1 MSNGWDSYIWRI
13 QNTWSDRQTKYTMT
27 NVASAAAI
35 YGIDGSCWACSA
47 DWPGLNEYDHD
58 QEMDDGST
66 KNIRV
71 NEFACA
77 LGVSKGTRKPSAA
90 GCRMGGQKYLMTTHD
105 AETNVA
111 MLTRTGGGGGTV
123 AKTKNAIIIGIW
135 DKTAMMSNNK
145 NQNAGDCAMNVEK
158 VHKLLT
164 DAGY

>member
-1 MSNGWDSYIWRI
+1 MTTHDAEAG
-13 QNTWSDRQTKYTMT
+13 TM
-27 NVASAAAI
+27 
-35 YGIDGSCWACSA
+35 
-47 DWPGLNEYDHD
+47 
-58 QEMDDGST
+58 

-105 AETNVA
+105 AEANVA

-123 AKTKNAIIIGIW
+123 AKT
-135 DKTAMMSNNK
+135 KTAMMSNNK